1 MINKLLIANRGEIAL
16 RILRAAR
23 ELEIPTVAAY
33 SEADKDLMHVK
44 MADESICI
52 GPADSA
58 QSYLN
63 IPAIIS
69 AMELSGADGVHPGYG
84 FLSENPDFAEKIEKS
99 GFDFVGPPASV
110 IKMMGNKISAKEFAL
125 KAGLPIVPG
134 STGPIDEEPHKK
146 AEELGYPIIIKA
158 AAGGGGR
165 GMRIVHSKDE
175 LEDAIELTQQESS
188 IAFGDSTVYME
199 KFLKNP
205 RHIEI
210 QVLADRHGNFLHLGD
225 RDCSL
230 QRRHQKVI
238 EEAPAIGIKDEKRQE
253 IYDQCI
259 EACKQMNYVSAGT
272 FEFLYENDNFYFIEM
287 NTRIQVEHPVTE
299 SVTGL
304 DLVKLQLGIARDEEL
319 KVKQEDVVLDGHAIE
334 CRINAEHP
342 ETFIPSP
349 GKIVEYHAPGG
360 IGVRMDSHLYKDYV
374 DTPHYD
380 SLIAKVICRA
390 NDREDARARLL
401 RALDEMYILGIDT
414 NLEMHR
420 KLVTDPNFI
429 KGGVSINYLENLNK
443 EDSKDV
449 E

>member
-23 ELEIPTVAAY
+23 ELKIPTVAAY

-52 GPADSA
+52 GPADSSL
-58 QSYLN
+58 SYLN

-84 FLSENPDFAEKIEKS
+84 FLSENPDFAEKVEKS
-99 GFDFVGPPASV
+99 GFDFVGPSASV
-110 IKMMGNKISAKEFAL
+110 IRMMGNKVSAKEFAL
-125 KAGLPIVPG
+125 DAGLPIVPG
-134 STGPIDEEPHKK
+134 SSGPIEEDTHKK
-146 AEELGYPIIIKA
+146 AEDLGYPIIIKA
-158 AAGGGGR
+158 ASGGGGR
-165 GMRIVHSKDE
+165 GMRIVNSREE
-175 LEDAIELTQQESS
+175 LESSIELTQQESA

-199 KFLKNP
+199 KFLENP
-205 RHIEI
+205 RHIEV
-210 QVLADRHGNFLHLGD
+210 QVLADKHGNVLHLGD

-238 EEAPAIGIKDEKRQE
+238 EEAPAININEEKRQE
-253 IYDQCI
+253 IYDKCI
-259 EACKQMNYVSAGT
+259 SACKKLNYISAGT
-272 FEFLYENDNFYFIEM
+272 FEFLYENNNFYFIEM

-304 DLVKLQLGIARDEEL
+304 DLVKLQLRIAREEEL
-319 KVKQEDVVLDGHAIE
+319 KVKQEDIVMKGHAIE
-334 CRINAEHP
+334 CRINAENS

-349 GKIVEYHAPGG
+349 GKIIEYHPPGG

-374 DTPHYD
+374 VPPYYD

-390 NDREDARARLL
+390 NDREDARARLE
-401 RALDEMYILGIDT
+401 RALDEMYVLGIDT
-414 NLEMHR
+414 NLDMHR
-420 KLVTDPNFI
+420 QLVNDPNFI
-429 KGGVSINYLENLNK
+429 KGGVSINYLENINK
-443 EDSKDV
+443 DKG
-449 E
+449 

>member
-23 ELEIPTVAAY
+23 ELKIPTVAAY

-52 GPADSA
+52 GPADSSL
-58 QSYLN
+58 SYLN

-84 FLSENPDFAEKIEKS
+84 FLSENPDFAEKVEKS
-99 GFDFVGPPASV
+99 GFDFVGPSASV
-110 IKMMGNKISAKEFAL
+110 IRMMGNKVSAKEFAL
-125 KAGLPIVPG
+125 DAGLPIVPG
-134 STGPIDEEPHKK
+134 SSGPIEEDTHKK
-146 AEELGYPIIIKA
+146 AEDLGYPIIIKA
-158 AAGGGGR
+158 ASGGGGR
-165 GMRIVHSKDE
+165 GMRIVHSREE
-175 LEDAIELTQQESS
+175 LESSIELTQQESA

-199 KFLKNP
+199 KFLENP
-205 RHIEI
+205 RHIEV
-210 QVLADRHGNFLHLGD
+210 QVLADKHGNVLHLGD

-238 EEAPAIGIKDEKRQE
+238 EEAPAININEEKRQE
-253 IYDQCI
+253 IYDKCI
-259 EACKQMNYVSAGT
+259 SACKKLNYISAGT
-272 FEFLYENDNFYFIEM
+272 FEFLYENNNFYFIEM

-304 DLVKLQLGIARDEEL
+304 DLVKLQLRIAREEEL
-319 KVKQEDVVLDGHAIE
+319 KVKQEDIVMKGHAIE
-334 CRINAEHP
+334 CRINAENS

-349 GKIVEYHAPGG
+349 GKIIEYHPPGG

-374 DTPHYD
+374 VPPYYD

-390 NDREDARARLL
+390 NDREDARARLE
-401 RALDEMYILGIDT
+401 RALDEMYVLGIDT
-414 NLEMHR
+414 NLDMHR
-420 KLVTDPNFI
+420 QLVNDPNFI
-429 KGGVSINYLENLNK
+429 KGGVSINYLENINK
-443 EDSKDV
+443 DKG
-449 E
+449 

>member
-16 RILRAAR
+16 RILRAAK
-23 ELEIPTVAAY
+23 ELKIPTVAAY

-52 GPADSA
+52 GPADSSL
-58 QSYLN
+58 SYLN

-84 FLSENPDFAEKIEKS
+84 FLSENPDFAEKVEKS
-99 GFDFVGPPASV
+99 GFDFVGPSASV
-110 IKMMGNKISAKEFAL
+110 IRMMGNKVSAKEFAL
-125 KAGLPIVPG
+125 DAGLPIVPG
-134 STGPIDEEPHKK
+134 STGPIEEDTYKK
-146 AEELGYPIIIKA
+146 AEDLGYPIIIKA
-158 AAGGGGR
+158 ASGGGGR
-165 GMRIVHSKDE
+165 GMRIVNSKEE
-175 LEDAIELTQQESS
+175 LERSIELTQQESA

-199 KFLKNP
+199 KFLENP
-205 RHIEI
+205 RHIEV
-210 QVLADRHGNFLHLGD
+210 QVLADKHGNVLHLGD

-238 EEAPAIGIKDEKRQE
+238 EEAPAININEDKRQE
-253 IYDQCI
+253 IYSKCI
-259 EACKQMNYVSAGT
+259 EACKKLNYVSAGT

-304 DLVKLQLGIARDEEL
+304 DLVKLQLRIAREEEL
-319 KVKQEDVVLDGHAIE
+319 KVKQEDVVMKGHAIE
-334 CRINAEHP
+334 CRINAENS

-349 GKIVEYHAPGG
+349 GKIIEYHAPGG

-374 DTPHYD
+374 VPPYYD

-390 NDREDARARLL
+390 NDREDARARLE
-401 RALDEMYILGIDT
+401 RALDEMYVLGIDT
-414 NLEMHR
+414 NLDLHR
-420 KLVTDPNFI
+420 KLVNDPNFI
-429 KGGVSINYLENLNK
+429 KGGISINYLESINK
-443 EDSKDV
+443 DKG
-449 E
+449 